1 MKLYNRQNL
10 YIRIKIRIEVASGG
24 MKIEKESER
33 SFWGGAVGNVLYLD
47 FGGGCVNIYNLQ
59 NCII

>member
-1 MKLYNRQNL
+1 MKLYNRQNSS
-10 YIRIKIRIEVASGG
+10 IGIKIRIEVASVG

-33 SFWGGAVGNVLYLD
+33 SFWGGVGNVLYLD
-47 FGGGCVNIYNLQ
+47 LGGGCMNIYNLQ